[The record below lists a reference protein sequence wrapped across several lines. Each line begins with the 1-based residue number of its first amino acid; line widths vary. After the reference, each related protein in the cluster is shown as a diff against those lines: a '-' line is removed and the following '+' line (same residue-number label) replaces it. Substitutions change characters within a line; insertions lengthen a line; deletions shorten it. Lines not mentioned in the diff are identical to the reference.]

1 MKTLIIG
8 GSGFVGPYLCNHLIN
23 DLKWDVDVTKT
34 ENEELEIAGAR
45 VLNCDIL
52 DMDSLKSVFEASK
65 PDYVI
70 HLAAQSS
77 VAVSWKKPQLTA
89 NVNIIGCINLLETIK
104 ELDKK
109 PRVLLV
115 GSGEEYGHISEDA
128 CPIEEDTVLR
138 PGNIYAATKSCQ
150 NMLGRIYSDAYGI
163 DVMMS
168 RSFNHIGP
176 NQKPIFVIPD
186 FCKQV
191 ADIEKGVNPPVMYVG
206 NLSAKRDF
214 TDVRDVVRAYALIV
228 SKGKAGETYN
238 VGSGHALMIQEMLDK
253 ILSLSDAKIEVKTDP
268 KR

>member
-115 GSGEEYGHISEDA
+115 GSERNMAISVRMHVLLRRIQSLDQAISMLLQSHVRTCLEESIQMH
-128 CPIEEDTVLR
+128 TV
-138 PGNIYAATKSCQ
+138 
-150 NMLGRIYSDAYGI
+150 
-163 DVMMS
+163 
-168 RSFNHIGP
+168 
-176 NQKPIFVIPD
+176 
-186 FCKQV
+186 
-191 ADIEKGVNPPVMYVG
+191 
-206 NLSAKRDF
+206 
-214 TDVRDVVRAYALIV
+214 
-228 SKGKAGETYN
+228 
-238 VGSGHALMIQEMLDK
+238 
-253 ILSLSDAKIEVKTDP
+253 
-268 KR
+268 